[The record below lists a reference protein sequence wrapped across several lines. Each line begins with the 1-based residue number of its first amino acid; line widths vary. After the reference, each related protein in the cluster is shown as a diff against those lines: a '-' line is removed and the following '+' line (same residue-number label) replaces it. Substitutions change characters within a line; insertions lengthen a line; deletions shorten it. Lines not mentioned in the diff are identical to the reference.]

1 MTKEIKLLDGTKLS
15 NLGIGSWKMGDSF
28 SKRKEELE
36 SIKYALDNGIKLID
50 TAEMYGNGNS
60 EKLIGEAI
68 KGYDRDDL
76 FLVSKVL
83 PSNAGKEYIFKSCE
97 NSLKRMKI
105 DYLDLYLLHWR
116 GNTPLKET
124 EECMIKLI
132 KDGKI
137 KRWGVSNMDI
147 DDMEEIMG
155 LSTEN
160 SCMVNQVLY
169 HLGSRGIEFS
179 LKPYTDN
186 VNSFSS
192 NGAAAKQESAT
203 ILKLIV
209 ALLDKS
215 FVEEN
220 QYKPGWKN
228 LIEEVEKEFFSS
240 DSCSES
246 LRAIL
251 NDIKQL
257 SESGNKLPELELS
270 KRVGMI
276 AKPFLEKNGVNDKN
290 DRFFPMSE
298 NLYKKYLDLYSQ
310 LTGQSQSNGSVK
322 RQKN

>member
-179 LKPYTDN
+179 LKPYTDKN
-186 VNSFSS
+186 NIITMAYCPIAQARKLREKLLSS
-192 NGAAAKQESAT
+192 VSVIKVSKKYNISPVQVLLSYIMTKENTVSIPKSSQLVHMKEIVDCKNI
-203 ILKLIV
+203 ILL
-209 ALLDKS
+209 
-215 FVEEN
+215 EE
-220 QYKPGWKN
+220 
-228 LIEEVEKEFFSS
+228 
-240 DSCSES
+240 
-246 LRAIL
+246 
-251 NDIKQL
+251 DIKIL
-257 SESGNKLPELELS
+257 ESEFP
-270 KRVGMI
+270 
-276 AKPFLEKNGVNDKN
+276 KPI
-290 DRFFPMSE
+290 
-298 NLYKKYLDLYSQ
+298 KKVPLD
-310 LTGQSQSNGSVK
+310 VE
-322 RQKN
+322 

>member
-179 LKPYTDN
+179 LKPYTDKN
-186 VNSFSS
+186 NIITMEDGQKIQISRMKAKKFHEKFSDYM
-192 NGAAAKQESAT
+192 GVK
-203 ILKLIV
+203 
-209 ALLDKS
+209 
-215 FVEEN
+215 
-220 QYKPGWKN
+220 YRR
-228 LIEEVEKEFFSS
+228 EK
-240 DSCSES
+240 
-246 LRAIL
+246 
-251 NDIKQL
+251 
-257 SESGNKLPELELS
+257 
-270 KRVGMI
+270 
-276 AKPFLEKNGVNDKN
+276 
-290 DRFFPMSE
+290 
-298 NLYKKYLDLYSQ
+298 
-310 LTGQSQSNGSVK
+310 
-322 RQKN
+322 

>member
-179 LKPYTDN
+179 LKPYTDKN
-186 VNSFSS
+186 NIITMAYCPIAQAGKLREKLLSS
-192 NGAAAKQESAT
+192 VSIIKVSKKYNISPVQVLLSYIMTKENTVSIPKSSQLVHMKEIVDCKNI
-203 ILKLIV
+203 ILL
-209 ALLDKS
+209 
-215 FVEEN
+215 EE
-220 QYKPGWKN
+220 
-228 LIEEVEKEFFSS
+228 
-240 DSCSES
+240 
-246 LRAIL
+246 
-251 NDIKQL
+251 DIKIL
-257 SESGNKLPELELS
+257 ESEFP
-270 KRVGMI
+270 
-276 AKPFLEKNGVNDKN
+276 KPI
-290 DRFFPMSE
+290 
-298 NLYKKYLDLYSQ
+298 KKVPLD
-310 LTGQSQSNGSVK
+310 VE
-322 RQKN
+322 